1 MCVRHC
7 LAADW
12 CGDCYYSGC
21 QFTVRHRCD
30 RKALLPSQS
39 ALSHCTFFFFFFFLC
54 VCVCVCVCVGLR
66 SCVTAGSLCVVS
78 GEGRGPRARTAG
90 RSGNND
96 EGTVTD
102 DKSTSN
108 TNVLQISV
116 INNQTKHNS
125 RKNNNNNKTKAP
137 VIPTTKFPKKENDPT
152 P

>member
-12 CGDCYYSGC
+12 CGDRYYGGV
-21 QFTVRHRCD
+21 QFAVRHRCD
-30 RKALLPSQS
+30 RKTLLPYQS
-39 ALSHCTFFFFFFFLC
+39 LNQRCHTARFFFFFFFF
-54 VCVCVCVCVGLR
+54 VGLR

-125 RKNNNNNKTKAP
+125 RNNNNNNNKTKAP
-137 VIPTTKFPKKENDPT
+137 VIPTTKFPKKKDDPT